1 MNKKNTLPLII
12 LVVAVLTV
20 TGIAGFLRWHALTTL
35 NVDYDEDDYLRAA
48 QEYAQ
53 LIRKGDW
60 AGFMDTNYRPEHP
73 PLAKIIYG
81 LSILP
86 AEEYPLIPDAATTAE
101 PNRALPLPLLRNG
114 RIISSTFGVITS
126 GLLAIVNP
134 LAGLMLAI
142 HSFTIKY
149 TSQVMLESLPALTSF
164 LMVLCYTRWK
174 KIEKQKKA
182 FGWLIGSAIFLGLTA
197 ASKYIYCVIGLAVLA
212 DWLLD
217 ARETSTYK
225 KSIRNILIWGA
236 AAVVIFFLFDPYLW
250 HDPINRL
257 KESILF
263 HAAYSKGASEVQS
276 AGFPFWQPFY
286 WITSTPRIWQP
297 DSMYFAIDPLIT
309 LMAIFGLSRIWKTRR
324 VYVLWLIFAMIFL
337 LLWPTKWPQYIL
349 ILTVPLS
356 LAGAEGFTVL
366 VINPLRN
373 FYYKLR
379 HRQKRIEVIA
389 KNDLKA
395 ALPWLIPGLIF
406 FLAFTILPLLF
417 QLGVSSTDFNSVS
430 IRDGLNGGITREV
443 WKGLTGQVKANDFS
457 FPFRST
463 SVHYVGLNSYLPLL
477 SYLSQQEIFMFN
489 IVWAVF
495 SVALQAIL
503 GIGVALILW
512 QRGLRFKQ
520 GWQTLFIL
528 PWAIPEMIGALMWLN
543 VFQPVTGWLSLGVQQ
558 YGNAFPFSS
567 LMGWENSWDGVL
579 LILLISG
586 IWYGFPFLMLAASAG
601 LKMMPSEVFDAAEMD
616 GANSWQIFRLIT
628 WPLLMPLIFPAIIV
642 RSIFAF
648 NQFYLFQ
655 TFGVW
660 TGTLATLSYNFF
672 NPSGFQING
681 QFSVSAVINII
692 TMILLIG
699 FVVLLNRWGKAEDGV
714 AYA

>member
-1 MNKKNTLPLII
+1 MRKSRFIHI
-12 LVVAVLTV
+12 LFICLAVVAVA
-20 TGIAGFLRWHALTTL
+20 GIASLLRWHALTTL

-53 LIRKGDW
+53 LIREGDW
-60 AGFMDTNYRPEHP
+60 VGFMDTNYRPEHP

-86 AEEYPLIPDAATTAE
+86 AEEYPLIPDVSTTAQ
-101 PNRALPLPLLRNG
+101 PNQNVPRPLLRNG
-114 RIISSTFGVITS
+114 RILSASFGVITA
-126 GLLAIVNP
+126 GILAIVNP

-164 LMVLCYTRWK
+164 LMVLCYIQWK
-174 KIEKQKKA
+174 KRKDQKTGM
-182 FGWLIGSAIFLGLTA
+182 GWLIGSAIFLGLTA

-217 ARETSTYK
+217 ARSSSTSK
-225 KSIRNILIWGA
+225 KNILIILLWGL
-236 AAVVIFFLFDPYLW
+236 AAVAVFFLFDPYLW
-250 HDPINRL
+250 SDPINRL
-257 KESILF
+257 KESVLF
-263 HAAYSKGASEVQS
+263 HAAYSSSASEVQS
-276 AGFPFWQPFY
+276 AGYPFWQVFY

-297 DSMYFAIDPLIT
+297 NSMYFAIDPLIT
-309 LMAIFGLSRIWKTRR
+309 LLAIFGVSRVWKTRR
-324 VYVLWLIFAMIFL
+324 VYALWLIFAIVFL
-337 LLWPTKWPQYIL
+337 LIWPTKWPQYIL
-349 ILTVPLS
+349 TLTVPLS
-356 LAGAEGFTVL
+356 LIAAEGCTVI
-366 VINPLRN
+366 VINPIRN
-373 FYYKLR
+373 LYYRLR
-379 HRQKRIEVIA
+379 HREKRVAVPVKSEI
-389 KNDLKA
+389 KK
-395 ALPWLIPGLIF
+395 ALPWLIPGLIVF
-406 FLAFTILPLLF
+406 FIFTILPLLF
-417 QLGVSSTDFNSVS
+417 QLGVSTTDFNSVS

-443 WKGLTGQVKANDFS
+443 WKGITGQVKAEYFS

-463 SVHYVGLNSYLPLL
+463 SVHYLGLNSYLPLI
-477 SYLSQQEIFMFN
+477 SYLSQQEIFIFN
-489 IVWAVF
+489 ILWTIF
-495 SVALQAIL
+495 SVVLQAVL
-503 GIGVALILW
+503 GIGVALLLW

-528 PWAIPEMIGALMWLN
+528 PWAIPEMIGALMWVN

-558 YGNAFPFSS
+558 YGNGFPFSF

-586 IWYGFPFLMLAASAG
+586 VWYGFPFLMLAASAG
-601 LKMMPSEVFDAAEMD
+601 LKMMPTEVYDAAEMD
-616 GANSWQIFRLIT
+616 GANSWQIFKLIT

-660 TGTLATLSYNFF
+660 DGTLATLSYNFF

-681 QFSVSAVINII
+681 QFSISAVINII
-692 TMILLIG
+692 TMILLIA

-714 AYA
+714 SYA